1 MDGQPMLF
9 RKVREFFCFSIFVAT
24 AVAWVSGSFEKF
36 LVQIEKLFY
45 VDQNVLKPTF
55 LDF

>member
-1 MDGQPMLF
+1 MAQIVSALF
-9 RKVREFFCFSIFVAT
+9 VLCFSIFVAT